1 VTVNNEN
8 LEGSK
13 GIEFSKLSVFLVTKI
28 DKVIMYNSSTYQ
40 EIGNIPIELLKSET
54 REPNEIIAMNK
65 CQDEEYLAIISGKN
79 LIAAE

>member
-1 VTVNNEN
+1 MNNEN